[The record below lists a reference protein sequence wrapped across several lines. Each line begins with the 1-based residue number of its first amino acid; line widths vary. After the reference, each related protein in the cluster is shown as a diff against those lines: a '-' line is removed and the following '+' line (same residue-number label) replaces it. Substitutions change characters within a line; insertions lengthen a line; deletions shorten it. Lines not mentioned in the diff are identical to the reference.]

1 MPKSS
6 SLLFDSPSYN
16 DDENKDVLES
26 TYGVQRKKIFTVH
39 KDQKYSKDILA
50 SRIGSKENDLDEDFA
65 SLRDEDSNKN
75 SNEETVKQTDKKLKL
90 RQNPKKNLPG
100 LVLQRVNKSCFE
112 YINRDKKKLKIR
124 KGRQI
129 EYIGCILRE
138 YSQEVVQE
146 LASFTKSYDRN
157 CKTWVAVEKFLMSN
171 KQLGNILLRVSE
183 AFLSNI
189 GRMDFDDWIEGGK
202 MKEKGRKEAIE
213 SKAWLLKSFR
223 DLIARMQ

>member
-1 MPKSS
+1 MQESS
-6 SLLFDSPSYN
+6 PFLLNSPCYN
-16 DDENKDVLES
+16 DEENQDVIED
-26 TYGVQRKKIFTVH
+26 TYGVQRKKIFTIH

-50 SRIGSKENDLDEDFA
+50 SRIGSKESDLDEDLS
-65 SLRDEDSNKN
+65 SLPGEN
-75 SNEETVKQTDKKLKL
+75 SNENSNKTGKHTDEKLKL

-138 YSQEVVQE
+138 YSQEIVQG

-157 CKTWVAVEKFLMSN
+157 CKTWTAVEKFLMSN
-171 KQLGNILLRVSE
+171 KQLGKILLRVIE

-189 GRMDFDDWIEGGK
+189 GRMDFDDWVEGGK

-213 SKAWLLKSFR
+213 SKAWLLKSFQ
-223 DLIARMQ
+223 DLVVRMQ